1 VSTDFFKTKP
11 YQHQM
16 EDFPFKLPPY
26 AHQMEAVAKS
36 WDREGYAFLADMGTG
51 KSKMLIDTL
60 GMLHLNDLVD
70 FALIIAPKGV
80 FRNWPEKELPEH
92 MSDAVNHRVIRWSSN
107 AGKKAR
113 EEMSSVKDKF
123 DGLTV
128 FVMNVEAF
136 SSVKGRNAGEW
147 MAKHFGPRGLIAID
161 ESTTIKNPKAKRT
174 KALTKIAA
182 GFKYRRALT
191 GSPVSNSPM
200 DVYSQFEFLGPRLLG
215 YDSFYAF
222 QGRYAVTQRRKM
234 GAHSFDQIVGYRNI
248 EELTSRIDQHAY
260 RVRKED
266 CLDLPDRVFTT
277 RLVPL
282 SPDQFKMYEQLRT
295 MAMTMLEGG
304 ELVTAPA
311 VITQLL
317 RMQQV
322 LCGHL
327 QTDDGELKT
336 FPCPRLDAAIEIAQE
351 SSGKVIYFARFRY
364 DIQQIVER
372 LKKEFGEHSAA
383 AYYGDTTADERSQIM
398 KDFQN
403 PDHPLRFFVGNP
415 ATAGYGLTLT
425 QAKTTVFYSN
435 SFSLEQRIQ
444 AQDRNYRIGQDQ
456 KVLYIDL
463 MSDGTIDEHIV
474 QSLKNKIDL
483 SAKVLGEEA
492 MKWLSLKPSK

>member
-1 VSTDFFKTKP
+1 MEFFKTKP
-11 YQHQM
+11 YQQQL
-16 EDFPFKLPPY
+16 EGFPFKLPPY
-26 AHQMEAVAKS
+26 AHQLEAVSKS

-51 KSKMLIDTL
+51 KSKMLIDTI
-60 GMLHLNDLVD
+60 GMLYLNEEID

-92 MSDAVNHRVIRWSSN
+92 MSDAVKHRVIRWSSSST
-107 AGKKAR
+107 KKAK
-113 EEMSSVKDKF
+113 EEMASVKDDF

-136 SSVKGRNAGEW
+136 SSLKGRNAGEW
-147 MAKHFGPRGLIAID
+147 MAKRFGVNGLIAID

-174 KALTKIAA
+174 KALTKIAS
-182 GFKYRRALT
+182 GFQYRRILT

-200 DVYSQFEFLGPRLLG
+200 DVYSQFEFIGSGSLGFES
-215 YDSFYAF
+215 YYAF
-222 QGRYAVTQRRKM
+222 QNRYAVTQRRSM

-248 EELTSRIDQHAY
+248 EELTDRIDRHAY

-266 CLDLPDRVFTT
+266 CLDLPDRTFTT

-282 SPDQFKMYEQLRT
+282 SPEQFRMYEQLRT
-295 MAMTMLEGG
+295 MALTMLETG

-322 LCGHL
+322 LCGHI

-336 FPCPRLDAAIEIAQE
+336 FPCPRLDAALDIAQE
-351 SSGKVIYFARFRY
+351 TSGKVIYFARFRY
-364 DIQQIVER
+364 DIQQLVER
-372 LKKEFGEHSAA
+372 LQKEFGEHSAA
-383 AYYGDTTADERSQIM
+383 AYYGDTTVEERSQIM

-415 ATAGYGLTLT
+415 STAGYGLTLT

-463 MSDGTIDEHIV
+463 ISDGTIDQHIV

-492 MKWLSLKPSK
+492 MKWLNVKPSK

>member
-1 VSTDFFKTKP
+1 VSIDFFETKP
-11 YQHQM
+11 YQQHL
-16 EDFPFKLPPY
+16 EDFPFKVTPY
-26 AHQMEAVAKS
+26 AHQLEAVSKS
-36 WDREGYAFLADMGTG
+36 WDRPGYAFLADMGTG
-51 KSKMLIDTL
+51 KSKMLIDTM
-60 GMLHLNDLVD
+60 GMLYLNGLID

-107 AGKKAR
+107 ATKQAR
-113 EEMSSVKDKF
+113 EEMQSVSQAF
-123 DGLTV
+123 DGLTI

-136 SSVKGRNAGEW
+136 SSLKGRTAGEW
-147 MAKHFGPRGLIAID
+147 MAKKLGPRGLIAID

-174 KALTKIAA
+174 KALTKIAT

-200 DVYSQFEFLGPRLLG
+200 DVYSQFEFLGPRTLG
-215 YDSFYAF
+215 FDSFYAF
-222 QGRYAVTQRRKM
+222 QGRYAVTQRKKM
-234 GAHSFDQIVGYRNI
+234 GAHSFEQVVGYRNL
-248 EELTSRIDQHAY
+248 EELTTRIDKHAY

-266 CLDLPDRVFTT
+266 CLDLPERTFTQ
-277 RLVPL
+277 RFVPL
-282 SPDQFKMYEQLRT
+282 SPEQYRMYEQIRT
-295 MAMTMLEGG
+295 MALTMLEGG

-322 LCGHL
+322 LCGHI
-327 QTDDGELKT
+327 QTDDGEMKT
-336 FPCPRLDAAIEIAQE
+336 FPCPRLDAAIDIAQE
-351 SSGKVIYFARFRY
+351 TSGKIIYFARFRY
-364 DIQQIVER
+364 DIQQLVA
-372 LKKEFGEHSAA
+372 LLQKEFGEGTAA
-383 AYYGDTTADERSQIM
+383 AYYGDTTVDERSKIM

-463 MSDGTIDEHIV
+463 ISDGTIDQHIV
-474 QSLKNKIDL
+474 QALKNKIDL

-492 MKWLSLKPSK
+492 MKWLSIKPSK